1 MGNMEAR
8 PSYAELEKQVQ
19 ELQKVKYRLTRTEN
33 ALLESKKRYRSLIY
47 FLPLPFL
54 ITQEERIVF
63 VNPAALELFG
73 LKEEEEIIGTRP
85 GDWMQPGPKLTA
97 IHRDRQ
103 TPEKTEPIKPV
114 ERIIVRNDGHETTI
128 LDNTVWIMHNG
139 LPAALSVLQ
148 DITKRKRIEKT
159 IIRQKKS
166 TARK

>member
-63 VNPAALELFG
+63 VNPAVLGLFG
-73 LKEEEEIIGTRP
+73 LKEEDEIIGTRP
-85 GDWMQPGPKLTA
+85 GDWMQPLSKITA
-97 IHRDRQ
+97 IPRHRHPPR
-103 TPEKTEPIKPV
+103 IKQG
-114 ERIIVRNDGHETTI
+114 RLNLSRC
-128 LDNTVWIMHNG
+128 
-139 LPAALSVLQ
+139 ALSGMTFLQ
-148 DITKRKRIEKT
+148 
-159 IIRQKKS
+159 QPF
-166 TARK
+166 